1 MERERVGSWAGED
14 GLIILFILLCVR
26 FDSNNTWAGGNW
38 SKCSAALPHT
48 WKQNIESE
56 DVEKVS
62 LTKDISPPLDSVPHK
77 PAASR
82 PLQLGEASSEA
93 VADFQS
99 HLASRLQGA
108 AWQGQVLDSRI
119 FLESSLHQTRE

>member
-14 GLIILFILLCVR
+14 GLIILFILLCLR
-26 FDSNNTWAGGNW
+26 FDSNTWAGGNW
-38 SKCSAALPHT
+38 SKCSAMLPHT

-77 PAASR
+77 LAASR
-82 PLQLGEASSEA
+82 PLQLGEVSSEA